1 MLGCG
6 KPSPAKRDGSA
17 PRRSAVL
24 NSDCPNRG
32 ASLVLLDLLERP
44 DMPAREIW
52 YDKFI
57 CPDCHEGIHLDV
69 PEVAREL
76 GMNPVYTVGT
86 NV

>member
-1 MLGCG
+1 M
-6 KPSPAKRDGSA
+6 
-17 PRRSAVL
+17 
-24 NSDCPNRG
+24 
-32 ASLVLLDLLERP
+32 VLLDLLERP